1 MADDITNTVR
11 KYRAKCRSL
20 KVYVCHDPADWDAS
34 KAAKAA
40 GEVRVQVSL
49 NDEYGARI
57 YEKKIRPKSD
67 TTVAKLVDQMCRK
80 AFRNHVKW
88 LKQDLK
94 KNREESSRARGKV
107 GEVRAKARG
116 IREQI
121 KNLSDA
127 LKG

>member
-1 MADDITNTVR
+1 MTNDITNTVR
-11 KYRAKCRSL
+11 KYRAKCPSL
-20 KVYVCHDPADWDAS
+20 KVYVCHDPAAWNAS

-49 NDEYGARI
+49 NDVYGARI
-57 YEKKIRPKSD
+57 YEKEIRPKSD
-67 TTVAKLVDQMCRK
+67 ATIVKLVDRMCQK

-107 GEVRAKARG
+107 GEVRSKARD

-127 LKG
+127 LK